1 MKKWFSRTA
10 AANGGAMA
18 GDYRERRR
26 RARGRIPLHP
36 EVPVTRV
43 LPYAALV
50 LASTS
55 LAAAPAPQAPLACDL
70 LFAGGRV
77 VDGTG
82 APWFRADVCVTGDR
96 IVAVGDLGQAVAK

>member
-10 AANGGAMA
+10 ANGGVMA
-18 GDYRERRR
+18 GDYRERKR
-26 RARGRIPLHP
+26 RARGRIRLHP

-50 LASTS
+50 LAGAR
-55 LAAAPAPQAPLACDL
+55 LAAAAAPAAPLSCDL

-96 IVAVGDLGQAVAK
+96 IVAVGDPGQAV